1 MTTALYENITKKLKL
16 EKGTYSWAKDYFS
29 AWHRSKVGLLDDAI
43 ESYSDGVPRAVFDKH
58 LVDEAE
64 TIAKFTTMREL
75 LLHIKALSLGTPN
88 YRKRH
93 QKKSPYKVSACLVGG
108 N

>member
-58 LVDEAE
+58 LVDETE

-75 LLHIKALSLGTPN
+75 LLHIAKIAEAEGF
-88 YRKRH
+88 
-93 QKKSPYKVSACLVGG
+93 V
-108 N
+108 

>member
-1 MTTALYENITKKLKL
+1 VRIEYILKEGNKGSEQMTTALYENITKKLKL

-64 TIAKFTTMREL
+64 TIAKSTTMREL
-75 LLHIKALSLGTPN
+75 LLHIAKIAETEGF
-88 YRKRH
+88 
-93 QKKSPYKVSACLVGG
+93 V
-108 N
+108 

>member
-1 MTTALYENITKKLKL
+1 MTTTLYENITKKLKL

-75 LLHIKALSLGTPN
+75 LLHIAQIAEAEGFVSKNTRS
-88 YRKRH
+88 KRLER
-93 QKKSPYKVSACLVGG
+93 V
-108 N
+108 